1 LRTQSLPRTLQDLRP
16 WRRRGPQANDV
27 IVLIV
32 SGTTGEFD
40 HDRPGHPERPGRI
53 EAVMLGIDDLHL
65 GSDVEFVA
73 AGEADR
79 ASLERVH
86 TSSYLDELAAF
97 CTEGGGDID
106 PDTYATTHS
115 WSAAL
120 RAAGAGLAA
129 VEALRQR
136 QDGVA
141 FVAARPP
148 GHHAVADRAM
158 GFCLINNVAVTA
170 ASLAAEGERVLVLDW
185 DVHHGNGT
193 QAIFWDD
200 PNVLYVSTHQWPL
213 FPGTGRPQEVGG
225 AHAVGGTV
233 NIPLPRRATGDVV
246 RWAIEELAL
255 PTIDAFGPTWVLVSA
270 GFDAH
275 RVDPMAE
282 LALSSGDFGDLAR
295 MVAALAPRPGR
306 LALFLEG
313 GYDLGALRMS
323 VATTLGALVGGPYQ
337 PEEPTFG
344 GPGSEMVQQ
353 VGAVRFDAIR
363 QAQEGAPSEEGLP

>member
-1 LRTQSLPRTLQDLRP
+1 
-16 WRRRGPQANDV
+16 V
-27 IVLIV
+27 VVLIV

-40 HDRPGHPERPGRI
+40 HDCAGHPERPARI
-53 EAVMLGIDDLHL
+53 EAVMAGVDDLRL
-65 GSDVEFVA
+65 GTDLEFVLA
-73 AGEADR
+73 SAADR

-86 TSSYLDELAAF
+86 TPSYLDELAAF
-97 CTEGGGDID
+97 CSEGGGDLD
-106 PDTYATTHS
+106 PDTYATADS
-115 WSAAL
+115 WSAAV

-129 VEALRQR
+129 IDTLRQR
-136 QDGVA
+136 DEGVA

-158 GFCLINNVAVTA
+158 GFCLINNVAVA
-170 ASLAAEGERVLVLDW
+170 AAALAAEGERVLIVDW

-213 FPGTGRPQEVGG
+213 FPGTGRPLQIGG
-225 AHAVGGTV
+225 PHALGGTV
-233 NIPLPRRATGDVV
+233 NVPLPRGATGDVV
-246 RWAIEELAL
+246 RQAIDEVAL
-255 PTIDAFGPTWVLVSA
+255 PAIDEFEPTWVLVSA

-275 RVDPMAE
+275 RADPMAE

-295 MVAALAPRPGR
+295 VVAAFAPRPGR

-323 VATTLGALVGGPYQ
+323 VATTLGALLGGPYQ

-344 GPGSEMVQQ
+344 GPGTEMVQLARAER
-353 VGAVRFDAIR
+353 VAAVRR
-363 QAQEGAPSEEGLP
+363 AQETAPSEESSP